1 MTRVDDLKVWFRSL
15 QQREQRIIVAGG
27 VIVLAMVVYLALLN
41 PYFSSRKRL
50 EADIQEKQ
58 VEIAWMGPA
67 AAQLQALRGQQ
78 PSGIPV
84 NESLLAV
91 VSRSAADAGFGTS
104 LKQAQTDNDGSVRM
118 QMQGVGFD
126 TLIRWLETLHRQYGI
141 SVKQLTAQKSA
152 AAGTVDATLTLVSS
166 TS

>member
-1 MTRVDDLKVWFRSL
+1 MSRVDELKVWYRSL
-15 QQREQRIIVAGG
+15 QQREQRILMAGA
-27 VIVLAMVVYLALLN
+27 VFVLAMVVYLALLN

-58 VEIAWMGPA
+58 TEIAWMGPA

-78 PSGIPV
+78 PSGIPA

-91 VSRSAADAGFGTS
+91 VSRSAADAGFGAS
-104 LKQAQTDNDGSVRM
+104 LKQAQTDSDGSVRM

-126 TLIRWLETLHRQYGI
+126 TLIRWLGTLHRQYGV
-141 SVKQLTAQKSA
+141 SVKQMMAQKTA
-152 AAGTVDATLTLVSS
+152 ATGTVDATLTLVSS
-166 TS
+166 TP